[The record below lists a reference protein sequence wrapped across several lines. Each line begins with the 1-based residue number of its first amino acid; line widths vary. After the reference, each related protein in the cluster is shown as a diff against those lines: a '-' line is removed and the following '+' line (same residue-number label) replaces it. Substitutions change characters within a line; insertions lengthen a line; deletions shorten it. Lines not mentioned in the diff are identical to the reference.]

1 MSTHETDRVRLLL
14 EEIERLRD
22 VCARLQR
29 DRDELADALAFARLD
44 VDTLHMTEDA
54 IAMRGR
60 LALVDG
66 LRALLAETQAE
77 LAAVRCMLSAR

>member
-1 MSTHETDRVRLLL
+1 MSAHETDRVRLLL

-29 DRDELADALAFARLD
+29 DRNELAAVLAFARLD

-66 LRALLAETQAE
+66 LRSLLAESQAE
-77 LAAVRCMLSAR
+77 LDTVRAMTSTR